1 MFANSTATNP
11 GDMAFLSP
19 QRQAVAQKRGV
30 ARRVKY
36 CFLLRKPCLAAEQQ
50 QNSAP
55 GTCFGCLNP
64 NSGVRTVLERS
75 VLDFDRYQS
84 GIDHSLIDLESGMVN
99 WYLRIP
105 LSSLI
110 LLSSS
115 GAVFS
120 RDPLHRT
127 APMLWK
133 T

>member
-1 MFANSTATNP
+1 MTEAVQHLALLPAALIALAHLRIGPFGELSGLPTMVFARA
-11 GDMAFLSP
+11 G
-19 QRQAVAQKRGV
+19 AVATTAV
-30 ARRVKY
+30 AVRVDD
-36 CFLLRKPCLAAEQQ
+36 
-50 QNSAP
+50 
-55 GTCFGCLNP
+55 T
-64 NSGVRTVLERS
+64 S
-75 VLDFDRYQS
+75 VLIFDRYQS